1 MVADFG
7 RTLVVM
13 PTYNEIENIPV
24 IVPRVL
30 SQRHGIEVLI
40 VDDNSPDGTG
50 EMADQMASEDERIHV
65 LHREGKLG
73 LGTAYIA
80 GFKRAL
86 ADGADL

>member
-30 SQRHGIEVLI
+30 SQRHGIEAR
-40 VDDNSPDGTG
+40 D
-50 EMADQMASEDERIHV
+50 
-65 LHREGKLG
+65 
-73 LGTAYIA
+73 
-80 GFKRAL
+80 
-86 ADGADL
+86 